1 MAVRHRALSLVS
13 VTRRKAQTAAFVV
26 RELWTHPANEGRQL
40 RQLTT
45 ALSFELAARAFHHR
59 RIVTLGNSSR
69 LWATVP
75 HYSSVL
81 VLQRNPPNWN
91 EMLAWRRQLRP
102 GSVFVDVG
110 ANIGVYTLWA
120 AESGAHVIA
129 IEPDRDAFSCLQEN
143 LSLNNYDV
151 TPLPLALSDRP
162 GELRLTRA
170 RDSSLNH
177 LVFGDGPAST
187 QTVAVDTLDNVL
199 GERTAD
205 GVKIDVE
212 GSERLVLEGSQRCL
226 GDHRIRMLQVEWN
239 EMSQRMLAEDRSPI
253 ADLLRDHGYDLFRPN
268 RAGELEPIQ
277 ETGFGADVF
286 AVPNPDTVSRQ
297 EPLSFPA
304 MRSISRTTAPP
315 D

>member
-1 MAVRHRALSLVS
+1 MTPVRSRVLSVFS
-13 VTRRKAQTAAFVV
+13 VTRRKAETAAFVV
-26 RELWTHPANEGRQL
+26 RELWTHPANQGRQL

-45 ALSFELAARAFHHR
+45 ALTFEFAARAFHHR
-59 RIVTLGNSSR
+59 RIVILGNSSR

-91 EMLAWRRQLRP
+91 EMVAWRRHLHP

-120 AESGAHVIA
+120 AESGAQVIA
-129 IEPDRDAFSCLQEN
+129 IEPDRDAFSALQEN
-143 LSLNNYDV
+143 LALNDYNV
-151 TPLPLALSDRP
+151 TLMPVALSDRP

-170 RDSSLNH
+170 ADSSLNH
-177 LVFGDGPAST
+177 LVFEDGPTLT

-226 GDHRIRMLQVEWN
+226 AEHRVGMLQLEWN
-239 EMSQRMLAEDRSPI
+239 EMSQRTLGEDRSPV
-253 ADLLRDHGYDLFRPN
+253 ADLLRDHGYSLFRPD
-268 RAGELEPIQ
+268 RSGEFEPIQ
-277 ETGFGADVF
+277 GTGFGPDVF
-286 AVPNPDTVSRQ
+286 AVPN
-297 EPLSFPA
+297 A
-304 MRSISRTTAPP
+304 G
-315 D
+315 

>member
-1 MAVRHRALSLVS
+1 
-13 VTRRKAQTAAFVV
+13 
-26 RELWTHPANEGRQL
+26 
-40 RQLTT
+40 
-45 ALSFELAARAFHHR
+45 
-59 RIVTLGNSSR
+59 
-69 LWATVP
+69 
-75 HYSSVL
+75 
-81 VLQRNPPNWN
+81 
-91 EMLAWRRQLRP
+91 MLAWRRQLRP

>member
-1 MAVRHRALSLVS
+1 MTDQLRSLLS
-13 VTRRKAQTAAFVV
+13 VTRRKADTASFVV
-26 RELWTHPANEGRQL
+26 RELWTHPANEGRRL

-45 ALSFELAARAFHHR
+45 ALTFELAARLFHHR

-91 EMLAWRRQLRP
+91 EMLAWRRHLGP
-102 GSVFVDVG
+102 GSLFVDVG
-110 ANIGVYTLWA
+110 ANVGVYTLWA
-120 AESGAHVIA
+120 AETGARVIA
-129 IEPDRDAFSCLQEN
+129 IEPDQGAFSALQEN
-143 LSLNNYDV
+143 LSLNQYEV
-151 TPLPLALSDRP
+151 TPLRLALSDRP
-162 GELRLTRA
+162 GELRLTRG

-177 LVFGDGPAST
+177 LVLGEGDSDQEAEPT
-187 QTVAVDTLDNVL
+187 QSVAVDTLDNVL

-226 GDHRIRMLQVEWN
+226 RDHRIRMLQVEWN
-239 EMSQRMLAEDRSPI
+239 EMSQTMLGEDRSPV
-253 ADLLRDHGYDLFRPN
+253 ADLLRDHGYGLFRPN
-268 RAGELEPIQ
+268 HTGELEPLQ

-286 AVPNPDTVSRQ
+286 AVPSSGSGGPGPGPT
-297 EPLSFPA
+297 
-304 MRSISRTTAPP
+304 
-315 D
+315 